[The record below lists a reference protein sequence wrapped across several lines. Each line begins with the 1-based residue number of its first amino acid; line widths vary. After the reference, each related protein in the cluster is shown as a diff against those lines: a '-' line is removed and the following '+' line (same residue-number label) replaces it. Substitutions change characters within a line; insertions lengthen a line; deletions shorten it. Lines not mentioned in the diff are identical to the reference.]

1 MSVFFNGQLLTTPTT
16 ASAVNDDAML
26 NQNLSVGN
34 AVVYIGESGG
44 GEDHKLYSFGN
55 PDEALKVLSSG
66 ELCDAVTAA
75 FSPSEETGS
84 PQTVHAIRVNKYNPA
99 TLAIP
104 LAPKA
109 GSSFNKAIF
118 GTLVG
123 LLNTRDDQTTR
134 VKFEAGTADPS
145 YITVTATGKRNGQDW
160 TYSAVD
166 VTEPRIFVE
175 MLELNCEWQ
184 GGADLCSV
192 TTDGNDP
199 SLQKE
204 VDMYA
209 SSYATLGEVADVA
222 NGVTNAAGKKV
233 LKITFLDDA
242 DRALPLSVLDDLTVS
257 TVPTTSVP
265 TPSLKTVGVSWTGWA
280 IKNWFD
286 TYLAEIVRLDLDET
300 DDGKV
305 YRHHGPQVADF
316 KYLVR
321 TKDPLV
327 LPTDWTEALS
337 MLQTVDVQWVHA
349 VTGEEAVHAA
359 LKAHVDVCSSVLH
372 RERRAVCGTPAGTTD
387 DDAIKRAKSLNSK
400 RVSLVHIGHFAYNN
414 AGKLALRP
422 PYMTAGLVAAAFAG
436 VNPGTPLTNKSL
448 NVLGLERDLR
458 NPTDTDKLLKGGVMP
473 IENTETG
480 YKVTQS
486 ITTWLVD
493 SKYNNREQSC
503 GVAIDFAIRNVRQ
516 AVDPLRGSKQSPILL
531 SRAVS
536 LTKGALAELSR
547 PEPQGPAVL
556 VGDENSPA
564 WRNVS
569 ASIEGDVLRIQF
581 EASPAIPNNYILVT
595 MYAVPYSGSATA

>member
-1 MSVFFNGQLLTTPTT
+1 MSVFFNGQLLETPTT

-55 PDEALKVLSSG
+55 PDEALKVLASG

-84 PQTVHAIRVNKYNPA
+84 PQTVHAIRVNPYNPA
-99 TLAIP
+99 TLDIP

-109 GSSFNKAIF
+109 GSSFNKAVF

-145 YITVTATGKRNGQDW
+145 YITVTASGKRNGLDW

-166 VTEPRIFVE
+166 VTEPRIFIEV
-175 MLELNCEWQ
+175 LEDKCVWS
-184 GGADLCSV
+184 ADGDKCDV
-192 TTDGNDP
+192 RTDEGEPTQADF
-199 SLQKE
+199 
-204 VDMYA
+204 DMYA
-209 SSYATLGEVADVA
+209 TSYLTLGEVADVV
-222 NGVTNAAGKKV
+222 NGITNAAGKNAFKM
-233 LKITFLDDA
+233 TFLDDA
-242 DRALPLSVLDDLTVS
+242 DRALPMSVLDNLAVS
-257 TVPTTSVP
+257 TAPTSANP
-265 TPSLKTVGVSWTGWA
+265 TPAPKTRGLPWNGWS
-280 IKNWFD
+280 IKTWFD

-300 DDGKV
+300 DDGQLF
-305 YRHHGPQVADF
+305 RNHGPQVADF
-316 KYLVR
+316 KYLMR
-321 TKDPLV
+321 PKDPQV

-349 VTGEEAVHAA
+349 VTGDEAIHAA
-359 LKAHVDVCSSVLH
+359 VKAHVDVCSNVLR
-372 RERRAVCGTPAGTTD
+372 RERRAICGTPSGTTD

-400 RVSLVHIGHFAYNN
+400 RVSLVHIGHYAYNA

-436 VNPGTPLTNKSL
+436 VNPGTPLTNKTL

-458 NPTDTDKLLKGGVMP
+458 NPTDTDKLLKGGVLP

-503 GVAIDFAIRNVRQ
+503 GVAVDFAIRNVRQ
-516 AVDPLRGSKQSPILL
+516 AVDPLRGSKQTPILL

-536 LTKGALAELSR
+536 LTKGALTELSR

-564 WRNVS
+564 WRNVT
-569 ASIEGDVLRIQF
+569 ATIAGDVLRIQF
-581 EASPAIPNNYILVT
+581 EASPVIPNNYILVT

>member
-1 MSVFFNGQLLTTPTT
+1 MSVFFNGQLLETPTT

-34 AVVYIGESGG
+34 AVVYIGESDG

-55 PDEALKVLSSG
+55 PDEALKVLASG
-66 ELCDAVTAA
+66 ELCAAVTAA

-84 PQTVHAIRVNKYNPA
+84 PQTVHAIRVNPYNPA
-99 TLAIP
+99 TLTIP
-104 LAPKA
+104 LAVRGVIDTKKA
-109 GSSFNKAIF
+109 VF

-123 LLNTRDDQTTR
+123 LLNTRDDLTTR

-145 YITVTATGKRNGQDW
+145 YITVTASGKRNGQDW

-166 VTEPRIFVE
+166 VTEPRIVVE
-175 MLELNCEWQ
+175 VLENNCAWQ
-184 GGADLCSV
+184 GGANLCSV
-192 TTDGNDP
+192 TTDMDDTN
-199 SLQKE
+199 LQAE

-222 NGVTNAAGKKV
+222 NGVTNHAGKKV
-233 LKITFLDDA
+233 VNITFVDDA
-242 DRALPLSVLDDLTVS
+242 DRALPMSVLDDLTVS
-257 TVPTTSVP
+257 TVPTTSI
-265 TPSLKTVGVSWTGWA
+265 PSPAPKTRGLPWNGWS
-280 IKNWFD
+280 IKTWFD

-300 DDGKV
+300 ADGV
-305 YRHHGPQVADF
+305 LYRNHGPQVADF

-321 TKDPLV
+321 PKDPLT
-327 LPTDWTEALS
+327 LPTHWTEALS

-349 VTGEEAVHAA
+349 VTGDEAVHAA
-359 LKAHVDVCSSVLH
+359 VKAHVDVCSNVLR
-372 RERRAVCGTPAGTTD
+372 RERRAICGTPSGTTD

-400 RVSLVHIGHFAYNN
+400 RVSLVHIGHYAYNA

-436 VNPGTPLTNKSL
+436 VNPGTPLTNKTL

-458 NPTDTDKLLKGGVMP
+458 NPTDTDKLLKGGVLP

-503 GVAIDFAIRNVRQ
+503 GVAVDFAIRNVRQ
-516 AVDPLRGSKQSPILL
+516 AVDPLRGSKQTPILL

-536 LTKGALAELSR
+536 LTKGALTELSR

-564 WRNVS
+564 WRNVT
-569 ASIEGDVLRIQF
+569 ATIAGDVLRIQF
-581 EASPAIPNNYILVT
+581 EASPVIPNNYILVT